1 MGFRFGRSIKIM
13 PGVRLNV
20 SSRGLGVS
28 AGVPGARIGIG
39 PGGRVTR
46 TLSIPGTGLSHV
58 STLSGGGGGRR
69 GTGTRSSAS
78 TRSSAGSSSKSATRR
93 PTPPPA
99 PRPPAP
105 PKPGLLAPA
114 AEKDFFKA
122 ITAPAAAGLVDVTSR
137 EHPPHAL
144 VEVAARHGDDDPQ
157 LRLLCAA
164 LEGLWHFIH
173 TDLDDPTAVQR
184 LLVDTT
190 PETTGSG
197 SAPDAARARHL
208 LAWVVAQRAQQAL
221 AASAAGRSGGPEL
234 HEHPYAVKYLQG
246 QAWGVEIT
254 HGITATLGLA
264 DDVGHLAAAEL
275 HQAAGDLDTAVWS
288 VENAPHPATPTAL
301 SLAELYSDAGRHEEV
316 RNLTNAIT
324 NVDDATALLL
334 IFRARAFA
342 RTGHVDAARECLK
355 EAMKSRSRTPA
366 VRHRA
371 LLERA
376 EINLA
381 AGRKAAARK
390 DLEAVLADD
399 ATYPGLSEALDA
411 LPVTG
416 SAP

>member
-58 STLSGGGGGRR
+58 STLSGGRR
-69 GTGTRSSAS
+69 SGTGTRSSAS
-78 TRSSAGSSSKSATRR
+78 TRSSAGSAARR

-114 AEKDFFKA
+114 EEKDFFKA
-122 ITAPAAAGLVDVTSR
+122 ITAPGGSGAASVDVTSR
-137 EHPPHAL
+137 ERPPHAL
-144 VEVAARHGDDDPQ
+144 AGVAARHGDDDPQ
-157 LRLLCAA
+157 LPLLCAA
-164 LEGLWHFIH
+164 LEGLWHFTH
-173 TDLDDPTAVQR
+173 SDLDDPTVVQQ
-184 LLVDTT
+184 LHADAT
-190 PETTGSG
+190 PEATGPG
-197 SAPDAARARHL
+197 GAPDAARARHL
-208 LAWVVAQRAQQAL
+208 LAWVVAQQTQQAH
-221 AASAAGRSGGPEL
+221 AASAAGRSGGPDL
-234 HEHPYAVKYLQG
+234 SEHPYAVKYLQG

-264 DDVGHLAAAEL
+264 DDVVHLAAAEL
-275 HQAAGDLDTAVWS
+275 HQAAGDLDAAVWS
-288 VENAPHPATPTAL
+288 VENAAHPATPTAL
-301 SLAELYSDAGRHEEV
+301 SLAELYSDAGRYEEV
-316 RNLTNAIT
+316 CDLTNAIT

-342 RTGHVDAARECLK
+342 HTGHVDAARECLK
-355 EAMKSRSRTPA
+355 EAMKSRTRTPA

-371 LLERA
+371 LLECA

-381 AGRKAAARK
+381 SGRKAAARR
-390 DLEAVLADD
+390 DLEAILADD
-399 ATYPGLSEALDA
+399 ATYPGLSEALDG
-411 LPVTG
+411 LPDATAG
-416 SAP
+416 